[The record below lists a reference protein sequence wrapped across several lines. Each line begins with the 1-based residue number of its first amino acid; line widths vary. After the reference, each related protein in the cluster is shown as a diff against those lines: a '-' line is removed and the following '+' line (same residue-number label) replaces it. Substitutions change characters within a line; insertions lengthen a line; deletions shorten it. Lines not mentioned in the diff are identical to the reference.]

1 MDSNFTKNINKIKP
15 TTVTEQIVEQVR
27 SMIAKGIFKPGDTL
41 PTEKEF
47 SEVLGVGRSSV
58 REALRTLQAIGIIE
72 KTHGNTA
79 RFSQTC
85 ANSAA
90 QYFNLP
96 KILDNFSMLELSEA
110 RETIE
115 VSLAALAVKNADDD
129 QIDEIG
135 EVLAMFENVVK
146 TGNLEGIIDID
157 FEFHKAIAES
167 SGNPFLAQMLMM
179 LHDLIVAGNEQTLTA
194 ENVIIACS
202 DHKNIFKCLK
212 DRDKSGIKIAM
223 KKHMDDIRNKF
234 NLGEGD

>member
-1 MDSNFTKNINKIKP
+1 MDSNLIKNFNKIKP

-47 SEVLGVGRSSV
+47 SEILGVGRSSV

-96 KILDNFSMLELSEA
+96 KILDNFSLLELSEA

-115 VSLAALAVKNADDD
+115 ISLAALAARNAGKEQIKKIGKVQVEFEKAVKN
-129 QIDEIG
+129 
-135 EVLAMFENVVK
+135 ENYK
-146 TGNLEGIIDID
+146 DILDLD
-157 FEFHKAIAES
+157 FEFHKRIAES
-167 SGNPFLAQMLMM
+167 SGNSFLTQMLLM
-179 LHDLIVAGNEQTLTA
+179 LQDLIIAGNEQTLTQLSI
-194 ENVIIACS
+194 VKACA
-202 DHKNIFKCLK
+202 DHRSIYESIKAGDKNGVKT
-212 DRDKSGIKIAM
+212 AM
-223 KKHMDDIRNKF
+223 KKHMDDIREKF
-234 NLGEGD
+234 NLGEGE

>member
-1 MDSNFTKNINKIKP
+1 MNNNLSKNINKIKP
-15 TTVTEQIVEQVR
+15 TTVTEQIVDQIR
-27 SMIAKGIFKPGDTL
+27 SMIAKGVFKPGDTL

-47 SEVLGVGRSSV
+47 SELLGVGRSSV

-85 ANSAA
+85 ANCAA

-96 KILDNFSMLELSEA
+96 NILDNFSLLDLSEA

-115 VSLAALAVKNADDD
+115 VSLAALAVKNADNE
-129 QIDEIG
+129 QIEKIG
-135 EVLAMFENVVK
+135 KMQEQLEAAIES
-146 TGNLEGIIDID
+146 GNLEGVIDID
-157 FEFHKAIAES
+157 FEFHKAIADS

-194 ENVIIACS
+194 ENVVIACA
-202 DHKNIFKCLK
+202 DHRKIYQSLK
-212 DRDKSGIKIAM
+212 DRDMVGIKTAM
-223 KKHMDDIRNKF
+223 KKHMDDIRYKF
-234 NLGEGD
+234 NLAEGD

>member
-1 MDSNFTKNINKIKP
+1 MDNNLNKNIIKIRQ
-15 TTVTEQIVEQVR
+15 TTVTEQIVDQVR

-41 PTEKEF
+41 PTEKKF
-47 SEVLGVGRSSV
+47 SEMLGVGRSSV

-96 KILDNFSMLELSEA
+96 NILDNFSLLELSEA

-115 VSLAALAVKNADDD
+115 VSLAALAVKNAAKE
-129 QIDEIG
+129 QIDKIG
-135 EVLAMFENVVK
+135 KVLAKFEDVVK
-146 TGNLEGIIDID
+146 SGDLEDIVDID
-157 FEFHKAIAES
+157 FEFHKVIADS

-179 LHDLIVAGNEQTLTA
+179 LHDLIVAGNKQTLTQ
-194 ENVIIACS
+194 ENVEIACA
-202 DHKNIFKCLK
+202 DHRSIYKSLKN
-212 DRDKSGIKIAM
+212 RDKSGVKTAM
-223 KKHMDDIRNKF
+223 KKHMDDIRFKF
-234 NLGEGD
+234 NLGEGE